1 MKKIMLLLLALM
13 LAPMLASAQSKFS
26 IAPAAGFY
34 KAKLDVL
41 NDDLS
46 ALEDLGAKVEKP
58 GGNFHLGGRLYY
70 QKNAR
75 WSWLAETSLWKDGGE
90 GSLQGVNGSF
100 AFENQVRLMPIMIGS
115 QYYFSQPKEQARF
128 YAGATGGIVLV
139 NVKAKFNLNV
149 PGQGQFSESPS
160 ASGNDFVSKPFIGLE
175 LANTNKMFFWSEVGY
190 LISKYTVELTD
201 PLSGATVENDVS
213 LNGLHFT
220 AGVRFRL

>member
-34 KAKLDVL
+34 KAKLDAL

-70 QKNAR
+70 QKSAR
-75 WSWLAETSLWKDGGE
+75 WSWLAEVNLWKDRGE
-90 GSLQGVNGSF
+90 GHIQDGGASF
-100 AFENQVRLMPIMIGS
+100 DFEQQVRLVPIMVGS
-115 QYYFSQPKEQARF
+115 QYYFSQPKEKARI
-128 YAGATGGIVLV
+128 YAGATGGLVLV
-139 NVKAKFNLNV
+139 NVKAEFNLNV

-175 LANTNKMFFWSEVGY
+175 LANTNKMFFWGEVGY
-190 LISKYTVELTD
+190 LIGKYTVELTD

-220 AGVRFRL
+220 AGMRFRL